1 MIRWTDLLRSAPWV
15 LGLAVL
21 LATVSEAHEVRRR
34 RSVSLGQVL
43 SQGSCGVLLNIGMS
57 LLSAGLLLAARA
69 WPGRVIW
76 GGMSLFY
83 AGCPLWHWRKCLRQA
98 EPPPSYQAAR
108 SSPTA
113 SEDIRNPGRLA
124 AWRDRLGLVEALV
137 VGFTAPILWFPDLRP
152 GLTIGA
158 LLLLALIWL
167 AVALVERS
175 LWPCSAYDVALA
187 VLLFMATV
195 GAVVSAVPELT
206 TPKAT
211 GLVLGVAVYRL
222 VLRIARNPPSLRR
235 CVYGMLALA
244 LAFAIVG
251 LAFGEPTTK
260 IPVLAEYR
268 KQLPTFSQALPGTQL
283 GRVSTNQVAGTLL
296 YVLPMGL
303 ALVLIPR
310 RREANDWSLSRG
322 GWVATGVVT
331 ALLAAALLLT
341 QSRGAWVGMS
351 AGILWIIA
359 LNWRRGRWALLVILA
374 AFAGWLLWVRPSFS
388 ALLSQIVPGPTGTF
402 NSRIGV
408 WARAISYIQDCPFT
422 GYGLGSFR
430 VVDTLFH
437 GPDVTG
443 ATGIVTSSTGSMF
456 DAGVPHAHN
465 FALQTAYDLGVP
477 GLVAYLALLFLA
489 LWMCGRIYRHGQ
501 GVPRALGI
509 GCQSAL
515 IAYHVYGLTDVVAMG
530 AKPGVLW
537 WALLALIAALH
548 RLVPL
553 GERLDNKEPS
563 LGRGSAQQP

>member
-1 MIRWTDLLRSAPWV
+1 
-15 LGLAVL
+15 LAV
-21 LATVSEAHEVRRR
+21 
-34 RSVSLGQVL
+34 
-43 SQGSCGVLLNIGMS
+43 
-57 LLSAGLLLAARA
+57 
-69 WPGRVIW
+69 
-76 GGMSLFY
+76 
-83 AGCPLWHWRKCLRQA
+83 
-98 EPPPSYQAAR
+98 
-108 SSPTA
+108 
-113 SEDIRNPGRLA
+113 
-124 AWRDRLGLVEALV
+124 
-137 VGFTAPILWFPDLRP
+137 
-152 GLTIGA
+152 
-158 LLLLALIWL
+158 IWL

-251 LAFGEPTTK
+251 LAFGELTTK

-268 KQLPTFSQALPGTQL
+268 KRLPTFSQALPGTQR

-322 GWVATGVVT
+322 GWVATSVVT

-341 QSRGAWVGMS
+341 QSRGAWVGML

-359 LNWRRGRWALLVILA
+359 LNWRWGRWALLVILA

-402 NSRIGV
+402 NSRVGI

-430 VVDTLFH
+430 AVDTLFH
-437 GPDVTG
+437 GPGLTG
-443 ATGIVTSSTGSMF
+443 APGIITSSTASVF
-456 DAGVPHAHN
+456 DVGVPHAHN

-489 LWMCGRIYRHGQ
+489 LWMCWRIYRHGR

-553 GERLDNKEPS
+553 RECVETKEQP
-563 LGRGSAQQP
+563 LGRGSAEQP